1 MKRKLFVLSLCILA
15 ALTGYAQNS
24 SDVETKVK
32 EIVSKYENVEG
43 VNCMTVAKGTG
54 LGLVKAMFKDEFGRD
69 FMKGVTSITIIEY
82 ANAAQDVCLQLHK
95 ELDGLAQIL
104 EEIDVNR
111 EDGADDSIYA
121 RSFALTLDDN
131 AMSDFVIAMENKES
145 KMIMYMAGKIKAE

>member
-43 VNCMTVAKGTG
+43 VNCMTVAKGSG

-69 FMKGVTSITIIEY
+69 
-82 ANAAQDVCLQLHK
+82 L
-95 ELDGLAQIL
+95 
-104 EEIDVNR
+104 
-111 EDGADDSIYA
+111 
-121 RSFALTLDDN
+121 
-131 AMSDFVIAMENKES
+131 
-145 KMIMYMAGKIKAE
+145 